1 MFEFLQHKIKVKFC
15 FKDFVFIKWFGDRE
29 KKDQKMKMKKK
40 VKNSSKSGD
49 EKDKKN
55 NVALTNV
62 SNN

>member
-1 MFEFLQHKIKVKFC
+1 
-15 FKDFVFIKWFGDRE
+15 
-29 KKDQKMKMKKK
+29 MKKK

-62 SNN
+62 NNN

>member
-29 KKDQKMKMKKK
+29 KKDQKMKMKK

-62 SNN
+62 NNN